1 MSRKDIIN
9 RLKELQAHTAAERE
23 DYIANILHTYPN
35 IDICIGRLPSQEEI
49 QALERCPLYD
59 GILIIF
65 NQNRE
70 QEDINNER

>member
-9 RLKELQAHTAAERE
+9 RLKELQARSAAERE
-23 DYIANILHTYPN
+23 KYIANILHTYPN
-35 IDICIGRLPSQEEI
+35 IDICIDRLPSQEEM

-65 NQNRE
+65 NRNRE
-70 QEDINNER
+70 QEDINDER